1 MKNKICTKCHKNLS
15 LSSFNKLK
23 ISKDGLAYE
32 CKLCGGERNKK
43 YNKDNKEKISLT
55 HKKHYQKN
63 KKTIIENSKVYNEKN
78 YEKIKEYKKSYLEN
92 PTNKEIQKLNVK
104 EWRTENIEH
113 HRKTRRE
120 YMRDYRKTNPNY
132 ILKENVSHY
141 IRRVLNGGKSGSY
154 EKYLGCNIEEYK
166 KYLENQFDEKMT
178 WESYGK
184 DGYWEIDHII
194 PTSKGGSFH
203 YTNTR
208 PLSIFENRSK
218 KDKL

>member
-1 MKNKICTKCHKNLS
+1 MFPSHMYNKTYSMKNKYWTKEKQKEYNSRPEVKEKRRKYYLDNKDKLGTYQKQYHKDTDY
-15 LSSFNKLK
+15 KV
-23 ISKDGLAYE
+23 
-32 CKLCGGERNKK
+32 NKK
-43 YNKDNKEKISLT
+43 WNENNKDKYLLSI
-55 HKKHYQKN
+55 KN
-63 KKTIIENSKVYNEKN
+63 
-78 YEKIKEYKKSYLEN
+78 
-92 PTNKEIQKLNVK
+92 
-104 EWRTENIEH
+104 WRTENIEH

-184 DGYWEIDHII
+184 DGY
-194 PTSKGGSFH
+194 
-203 YTNTR
+203 
-208 PLSIFENRSK
+208 
-218 KDKL
+218 